1 MPEAIIFELPRDPD
15 TKMKREMWDGVLNFF
30 IEGSLQNF
38 FRRTKRIQDSNGFI
52 AMVLVQNFSFN
63 KGTCLCKYCKTKVSF
78 LSHG

>member
-1 MPEAIIFELPRDPD
+1 
-15 TKMKREMWDGVLNFF
+15 MWDGVLNFL

-63 KGTCLCKYCKTKVSF
+63 KGTCVSTAKPKYHFFHMVRIQILKSNDFSYKDDE
-78 LSHG
+78 